1 MTASTRDR
9 SAPADDEAR
18 FVEIYRRYGRPV
30 QAYCARRT
38 HRSQVADAVAE
49 TFLVAWRR
57 FDQVPEGDAALP
69 WLYGVAYRVLSH
81 QWRHRGRGQRLIERL
96 SVLTGVE
103 TSPPDVIVVK
113 NEEYRMVLAAV
124 DRLRPIDR
132 EILRLSVWE
141 ELSNPDVALVLGINE
156 GAVRQRA
163 YRARRNLGS
172 EYRKLSGDRQPP
184 DARKG
189 GGS

>member
-49 TFLVAWRR
+49 TFLIAWRR
-57 FDQVPEGDAALP
+57 FDQVPDEDAVLP

-81 QWRHRGRGQRLIERL
+81 QWRHRGRSRRLVERL
-96 SVLTGVE
+96 SGLTGFDAV
-103 TSPPDVIVVK
+103 PPDAIVVTH
-113 NEEYRMVLAAV
+113 EEHRLVLAAV
-124 DRLRPIDR
+124 ARLRPIDQ

-141 ELSNPDVALVLGINE
+141 ELSYPDMALVLGINE

-163 YRARRNLGS
+163 YRARCNLGS
-172 EYRKLSGDRQPP
+172 EYRKLTGDRQPP
-184 DARKG
+184 AARKG
-189 GGS
+189 GES